1 MGRDIR
7 YLPPEDTDDTLA
19 ELTVRT
25 IQQRY
30 LLRPGPRLNQLVVGV
45 LAHAQTA
52 TAMCVHGV
60 VAMSSHIHLLVS
72 PTTVEQMA
80 EFMCLVNANLAKEAG
95 RLHAWPGTMFPRR
108 YASIPISNEPQAQI
122 ARLRYLMSQG
132 TKENLVMAPTDWP
145 GVHSSR
151 AMIEGR
157 AMKGIWIKRREM
169 YYARQR
175 GKDVL
180 ESDFTVDVELE
191 LDPLPCWRH
200 LEAKAYRARVQ
211 EIADDIERAT
221 IARHKR
227 DETVPKGAEWV
238 RRRHPHERPKPGHRS
253 PRPRFHAF
261 AKKIRAQMVAAYR
274 EFLAA
279 YRVAAERL
287 AEGVLSVA
295 FPEDCFPPPLPFV
308 KPLRLEPG

>member
-7 YLPPEDTDDTLA
+7 YLPPSGTLV

-30 LLRPGPRLNQLVVGV
+30 LLRPGERLNRLVVGV
-45 LAHAQTA
+45 LAHAQEA
-52 TAMCVHGV
+52 TGMCVHAV
-60 VAMSSHIHLLVS
+60 VVMSNHAHLLVS
-72 PTTVEQMA
+72 PTSTKQLA
-80 EFMCLVNANLAKEAG
+80 NFMRLANGNISGEAG
-95 RLHAWPGTMFPRR
+95 RLYDWPGTMFPRR
-108 YASIPISNEPQAQI
+108 YASIPVSSEPQAQI
-122 ARLRYLMSQG
+122 ARLRYLLEQG
-132 TKENLVMAPTDWP
+132 TKENLVLAPTDWP

-157 AMKGIWIKRREM
+157 TMKGIWIERAVLFR
-169 YYARQR
+169 ARQS
-175 GKDVL
+175 GKDVT
-180 ESDFTVDVELE
+180 EADFTKKVELT

-200 LEAKAYRARVQ
+200 LDAETYRARVV
-211 EIADDIERAT
+211 EMVVDIERET
-221 IARHKR
+221 IARHKK

-261 AKKIRAQMVAAYR
+261 KRKIREQLVAAYR
-274 EFLAA
+274 EILAA

-287 AEGVLSVA
+287 ASGDIGVT
-295 FPEDCFPPPLPFV
+295 FPENCFPPPLPFV
-308 KPLRLEPG
+308 EPMRLEPG